1 MCFGAISG
9 IRNNYVCFRKP
20 LNGIC
25 RKIDFEDEEQRRI
38 KEGAET
44 LLNLAG
50 ITTRKRKSSY
60 TQDYELKKIKKED
73 LTSDTDYEKPTQFR
87 PRLLRK
93 KRDVRRL
100 SNNNSIVQA
109 DDEWVKHRRELEING
124 NR

>member
-1 MCFGAISG
+1 MFDF
-9 IRNNYVCFRKP
+9 YVVKSRYHSRGRQKSSA
-20 LNGIC
+20 C
-25 RKIDFEDEEQRRI
+25 RKVDFEDEEQRRI

-50 ITTRKRKSSY
+50 ITTHKRSNSNSYSS
-60 TQDYELKKIKKED
+60 DDSKRSKKD
-73 LTSDTDYEKPTQFR
+73 NNTDYEKPSQFR

-93 KRDVRRL
+93 KRDAKRL
-100 SNNNSIVQA
+100 ANNNNIVQA